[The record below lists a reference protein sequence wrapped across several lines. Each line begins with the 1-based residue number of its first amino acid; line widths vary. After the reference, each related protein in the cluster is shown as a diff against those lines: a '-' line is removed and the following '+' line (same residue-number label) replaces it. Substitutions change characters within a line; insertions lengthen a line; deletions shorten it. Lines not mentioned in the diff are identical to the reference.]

1 MAVVRTRRTRNV
13 SLVTLIYVLIGLVVA
28 WQRGYIT
35 ESLLK
40 GLLSA
45 VLAVAL
51 WFLVL
56 LGVDLRVG

>member
-1 MAVVRTRRTRNV
+1 MAVVRVRRTRNI
-13 SLVTLIYVLIGLVVA
+13 SLITLVYLVIGLVVA

-35 ESLLK
+35 PSLLK
-40 GLLSA
+40 SLVSA

-56 LGVDLRVG
+56 LGVDLRIG